1 MKELQVKLEI
11 ALQKPLLR
19 ICLLN
24 KYSTRTVHPLRDAL
38 NQKRKYSTKVLK
50 IEL

>member
-11 ALQKPLLR
+11 ALQKPVLR

-24 KYSTRTVHPLRDAL
+24 KYSTRTIHPLRDAL
-38 NQKRKYSTKVLK
+38 NQKRKYSTIVLK
-50 IEL
+50 LKM